1 MVERTN
7 RDFNWLARTA
17 SFANS
22 KCDFSHD
29 LIHVFLT
36 NSPLCGWASLHSW
49 FVWES
54 ESPPPLTLL
63 LILLT
68 DRGGTGL
75 AVTPS
80 SPGGGISIGIWGAG
94 SCSTGDELYTG
105 MLIESRENSSL
116 FEIIMVNISNG

>member
-1 MVERTN
+1 MVDRTN

-68 DRGGTGL
+68 DRGGIGFG
-75 AVTPS
+75 VTPS
-80 SPGGGISIGIWGAG
+80 RAPGCGSCGGISIEIWGAA
-94 SCSTGDELYTG
+94 SCSTGHELYTG
-105 MLIESRENSSL
+105 MLIE
-116 FEIIMVNISNG
+116 